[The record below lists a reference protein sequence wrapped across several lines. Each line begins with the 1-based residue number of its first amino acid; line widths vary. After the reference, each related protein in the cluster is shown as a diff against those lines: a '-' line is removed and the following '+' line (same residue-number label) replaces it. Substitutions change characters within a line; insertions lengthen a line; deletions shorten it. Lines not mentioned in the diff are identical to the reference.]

1 MVSPD
6 VWLSVQPG
14 ESRTSLNAAAKICR
28 LDRHEDLHLRRDL
41 QHQSPTHKLRATA
54 ATSVAS

>member
-14 ESRTSLNAAAKICR
+14 ESRTSLDAAAKIR
-28 LDRHEDLHLRRDL
+28 WLDRHDDFHLRCDL
-41 QHQSPTHKLRATA
+41 
-54 ATSVAS
+54 